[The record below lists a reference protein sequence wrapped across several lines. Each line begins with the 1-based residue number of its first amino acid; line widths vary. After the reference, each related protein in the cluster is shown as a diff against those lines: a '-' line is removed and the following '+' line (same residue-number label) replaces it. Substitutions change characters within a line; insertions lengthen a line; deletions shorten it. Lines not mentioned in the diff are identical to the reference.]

1 MSISWLL
8 LFRSALASNKNR
20 SSVGEFDL
28 AGGPCLVPK
37 CGTDCQQAFRALR
50 KGTALTVFIALRLSH
65 LKLIGGGVDA
75 FTRAA
80 EVRIWLE
87 RGAGG
92 AGSPAAGMAEDVA
105 EHFKDLIKMQDKVQ
119 QLKEENTELRKLT
132 TDEDKSGLL
141 PSSARSDLLQASRGS
156 VEVARLRERQQQ
168 RAVRQELEQQ
178 LQVLAL
184 ALDEAEGKEPLR
196 PLQQATESTEAADS
210 ALSSQH
216 SKIQVDSLA
225 AERDELLAVR
235 GSEPGTQAAGFLAP
249 LGFAPSKPNRE
260 VTAWEAAAERLGHQA
275 MTLSMAGPA
284 KGCEH
289 PEPPPPPIGLVAPP
303 RQATVALPSP
313 EASGFSVKSGPVPD
327 SFTSSLAKGPVPP
340 APPAGFSG
348 VFKSAPLEA
357 AAKPAAAPTATAAAQ
372 GTERAQGGMKHVYFD
387 FDQTISKIHV
397 FKQLAGWEPG
407 VDAPHALSE
416 RGQIHRLKML
426 NADLQYTYQS
436 SNGMVVPC
444 AAGAKGSSWT
454 AC

>member
-1 MSISWLL
+1 AVVGDPSASLCSLL
-8 LFRSALASNKNR
+8 QLVAEWCNGCTSASEVLARSPAQLPELVALLEPSTSPSDSQGVHVR
-20 SSVGEFDL
+20 GL
-28 AGGPCLVPK
+28 
-37 CGTDCQQAFRALR
+37 
-50 KGTALTVFIALRLSH
+50 TALVLGTCLLQLPSQEDALVSQGRLMEI
-65 LKLIGGGVDA
+65 LAARVGVDA

-87 RGAGG
+87 RGGGG

-132 TDEDKSGLL
+132 TDEDKTLL
-141 PSSARSDLLQASRGS
+141 LWKVRALTKQCEALQAQSDLLQASRGS

-196 PLQQATESTEAADS
+196 PLQQATESTE
-210 ALSSQH
+210 
-216 SKIQVDSLA
+216 VDSLA

-284 KGCEH
+284 K
-289 PEPPPPPIGLVAPP
+289 V
-303 RQATVALPSP
+303 
-313 EASGFSVKSGPVPD
+313 
-327 SFTSSLAKGPVPP
+327 
-340 APPAGFSG
+340 
-348 VFKSAPLEA
+348 
-357 AAKPAAAPTATAAAQ
+357 
-372 GTERAQGGMKHVYFD
+372 
-387 FDQTISKIHV
+387 
-397 FKQLAGWEPG
+397 
-407 VDAPHALSE
+407 
-416 RGQIHRLKML
+416 
-426 NADLQYTYQS
+426 
-436 SNGMVVPC
+436 
-444 AAGAKGSSWT
+444 
-454 AC
+454 